1 MAHNT
6 LKDAGFRPSWTTGR
20 TAQKRVSERLN
31 FRTKMSGPA
40 DQSTPADE
48 QTAFQLIRRLVTEY
62 GLQHWP
68 KYAVAFSLMGVA
80 AACTALCAYLMGT
93 VVNEA
98 YVNRSFPGIV
108 QLGFLTMVIFTIKGA
123 ASYGQA
129 VMMSR
134 IGNRIIAENQQRMFD
149 RLMRQSL
156 GFFAARH
163 SSEFLAR
170 LSTGAN
176 SATQVLNLL
185 VTAIGRDFLS
195 LIGLV
200 AVMVVQDPVMSLF
213 ALVIAP
219 PALYVLRKLIR
230 RVRTIAK
237 SQFTGGTHLF
247 ETMQETIQGIRIV
260 KTFTLED
267 QMHERMRKNVAV
279 VESEANKMARV
290 ANRSS
295 PLMETLGGIAIACG
309 VTYGGYRTI
318 EMSAT
323 PGEFFSFITA
333 FILAYEPAKRL
344 ARLNLE
350 LNAGLVGVRILF
362 DIIDAPQSE
371 PNDDNK
377 PALKIED
384 GRVAFSSV
392 NFAYR
397 PGEPVLRD
405 ISFVA
410 EPGKATALVG
420 PSGGGKSTI
429 LNLILRLYETDSGAI
444 TIDGQN
450 IASVS
455 RRSLRQGIGYVGQDV
470 FLFRGSIRENIA
482 FGKMD
487 ATEDEII
494 AAAKAANA
502 HDFIMSIP
510 QGYDA
515 SVGEHGLQ
523 LSGGQR
529 QRVAVARALIKNAH
543 LVLLD
548 EATAALDS
556 ESEKLVQDAIAR
568 LTQGRTTIVIAHR
581 LHTVAHADRI
591 LVIENGAVAESGRH
605 EELLRKNGRYASLY
619 RLQLKDDEPAT
630 KVAATA

>member
-1 MAHNT
+1 
-6 LKDAGFRPSWTTGR
+6 
-20 TAQKRVSERLN
+20 
-31 FRTKMSGPA
+31 MSGSPDQANPA
-40 DQSTPADE
+40 DG
-48 QTAFQLIRRLVTEY
+48 QTAFQLIRRLITEY
-62 GLQHWP
+62 GLTHWP
-68 KYAVAFSLMGVA
+68 RYAVAFVLMGIGA
-80 AACTALCAYLMGT
+80 GCTALCAYLMGT

-108 QLGFLTMVIFTIKGA
+108 TLGFLTMAIFAIKGA
-123 ASYGQA
+123 ATYGHA
-129 VMMSR
+129 VILSR

-195 LIGLV
+195 LVALV
-200 AVMVVQDPVMSLF
+200 LVMVIQDPVMSLF

-219 PALYVLRKLIR
+219 PALFVLRKLIR

-237 SQFTGGTHLF
+237 SQFTGGTRLF

-267 QMHERMRKNVAV
+267 QMHERMRKNIAT
-279 VESEANKMARV
+279 VEGEANKMARV

-295 PLMETLGGIAIACG
+295 PLMETLGGIAIALG

-318 EMSAT
+318 ETGAT

-362 DIIDAPQSE
+362 DIIDAPQTE
-371 PNDDNK
+371 PNDANK
-377 PALKIED
+377 PALTIDD
-384 GRVAFSSV
+384 GRVAFSDV
-392 NFAYR
+392 NFFYR

-405 ISFVA
+405 LSFVA

-429 LNLILRLYETDSGAI
+429 LNLILRLYEINSGTIA
-444 TIDGQN
+444 IDGQD
-450 IASVS
+450 IAGVS
-455 RRSLRQGIGYVGQDV
+455 RKSLRQCIGYVGQDV
-470 FLFRGSIRENIA
+470 FLFRGTIRENIA
-482 FGKMD
+482 FGKPD
-487 ATEDEII
+487 ATEAEIV

-502 HDFIMSIP
+502 HDFIMSFP
-510 QGYDA
+510 HGYHTP
-515 SVGEHGLQ
+515 VGEHGLQ

-529 QRVAVARALIKNAH
+529 QRVAVARALIKDAH

-556 ESEKLVQDAIAR
+556 ESEKLVQDAIAH

-591 LVIENGAVAESGRH
+591 LVIEAGTVAESGRH

-619 RLQLKDDEPAT
+619 RLQLKDEEPAA
-630 KVAATA
+630 KVAATG

>member
-1 MAHNT
+1 
-6 LKDAGFRPSWTTGR
+6 
-20 TAQKRVSERLN
+20 
-31 FRTKMSGPA
+31 MSGPA
-40 DQSTPADE
+40 DQSTPADG

-68 KYAVAFSLMGVA
+68 KYAVAFLLMGIA
-80 AACTALCAYLMGT
+80 AACTAACAYLMGT

-98 YVNRSFPGIV
+98 YVNKSFPGIV
-108 QLGFLTMVIFTIKGA
+108 SLGFLTMAIFAIKGA

-156 GFFAARH
+156 GFFSARH

-195 LIGLV
+195 LLGLV
-200 AVMVVQDPVMSLF
+200 IVMVIQDPVMSLF

-219 PALYVLRKLIR
+219 PALFVLRKLVR
-230 RVRTIAK
+230 RVRVIAK
-237 SQFTGGTHLF
+237 NQFTGGTHLF

-267 QMHERMRKNVAV
+267 QMHERMRKNIAV
-279 VESEANKMARV
+279 VENEANKMARV

-318 EMSAT
+318 VGGAT

-344 ARLNLE
+344 ARLNIE

-362 DIIDAPQSE
+362 DVIDAPQTE

-377 PALKIED
+377 PALKIDD
-384 GRVAFSSV
+384 GRVAFTNV

-429 LNLILRLYETDSGAI
+429 LNLILRLYETNSGAI

-455 RRSLRQGIGYVGQDV
+455 RRSLRLGIGYVGQDV

-482 FGKMD
+482 FGKPES
-487 ATEDEII
+487 TEAEII
-494 AAAKAANA
+494 SAAKAANA
-502 HDFIMSIP
+502 HDFIMSFP
-510 QGYDA
+510 QGYDT
-515 SVGEHGLQ
+515 SVGEHGQQ

-556 ESEKLVQDAIAR
+556 ESEKLVQDAIAH

-591 LVIENGAVAESGRH
+591 LVIENGTVAESGRH

-619 RLQLKDDEPAT
+619 RLQLKDDEPTA

>member
-1 MAHNT
+1 
-6 LKDAGFRPSWTTGR
+6 
-20 TAQKRVSERLN
+20 
-31 FRTKMSGPA
+31 MSGST
-40 DQSTPADE
+40 DQSNPADE
-48 QTAFQLIRRLVTEY
+48 QTAYQLIQRLVTEY
-62 GLQHWP
+62 GLTHWH
-68 KYAVAFSLMGVA
+68 KYAIAFVLMAIG

-108 QLGFLTMVIFTIKGA
+108 TLGLLTMAIFAVKGA
-123 ASYGQA
+123 ATYGHA
-129 VMMSR
+129 VMLSR

-195 LIGLV
+195 LVALV
-200 AVMVVQDPVMSLF
+200 FVMVIQDPLMSLF

-219 PALYVLRKLIR
+219 PALFVLRKLIR

-237 SQFTGGTHLF
+237 SQFTGGTRLF

-267 QMHERMRKNVAV
+267 QMHERMKKNIAT

-295 PLMETLGGIAIACG
+295 PLMETLGGIAIALG

-318 EMSAT
+318 ETGAT

-362 DIIDAPQSE
+362 DIIDAPATE
-371 PNDDNK
+371 PDDARN
-377 PALKIED
+377 PALKISD
-384 GRVAFSSV
+384 GRLEFSKV

-405 ISFVA
+405 MSFVA

-429 LNLILRLYETDSGAI
+429 LNLILRLYETNSGAI

-455 RRSLRQGIGYVGQDV
+455 RKSLRQGIGYVGQDV
-470 FLFRGSIRENIA
+470 FLFRGTIRENIA
-482 FGKMD
+482 FGKVG

-502 HDFIMSIP
+502 HDFIMSFP

-529 QRVAVARALIKNAH
+529 QRVAVARALIKDAH
-543 LVLLD
+543 LILLD

-556 ESEKLVQDAIAR
+556 ESEKLVQDAIAH

-581 LHTVAHADRI
+581 LATVLKADRI
-591 LVIENGAVAESGRH
+591 LVMEAGRIVEEGTHKSLVKKGGIYARLAKLQFETGAEALVSA
-605 EELLRKNGRYASLY
+605 
-619 RLQLKDDEPAT
+619 
-630 KVAATA
+630 

>member
-1 MAHNT
+1 
-6 LKDAGFRPSWTTGR
+6 
-20 TAQKRVSERLN
+20 
-31 FRTKMSGPA
+31 MSGPT
-40 DQSTPADE
+40 DHVTPAEE
-48 QTAFQLIRRLVTEY
+48 QTASQLIRRLVADY
-62 GLQHWP
+62 GFAHWP
-68 KYAVAFSLMGVA
+68 KYAVAFLLMGIA
-80 AACTALCAYLMGT
+80 AACTAACAYLMGT

-98 YVNRSFPGIV
+98 YVNRSFNGIV
-108 QLGFLTMVIFTIKGA
+108 ILGFVTMVIFAIKGV

-149 RLMRQSL
+149 RLMRQNL
-156 GFFAARH
+156 GFFATRH

-195 LIGLV
+195 LVGLV
-200 AVMVVQDPVMSLF
+200 AVMVYQDPVMSLF
-213 ALVIAP
+213 AFVIAP
-219 PALYVLRKLIR
+219 PALFVLRKLIR

-237 SQFTGGTHLF
+237 SQFTGGTQLF

-267 QMHERMRKNVAV
+267 EMHARMQKNVTE
-279 VESEANKMARV
+279 VESQANKMARV

-295 PLMETLGGIAIACG
+295 PLMESLGGIAIAMG
-309 VTYGGYRTI
+309 VIYGGYRTV

-333 FILAYEPAKRL
+333 FLLAYEPAKRL
-344 ARLNLE
+344 ARLNID

-362 DIIDAPQSE
+362 DIIDAPQTE
-371 PNDDNK
+371 PEDKNR
-377 PALKIED
+377 PLLKIDE
-384 GRVAFSSV
+384 GKVTFANV
-392 NFAYR
+392 NFSYR

-405 ISFVA
+405 MSFVA
-410 EPGKATALVG
+410 EPGKTTALVG
-420 PSGGGKSTI
+420 ASGGGKSTI
-429 LNLILRLYETDSGAI
+429 LNLILRLYENESGTI

-470 FLFRGSIRENIA
+470 FLFRGTIRENIA
-482 FGKMD
+482 FGKVN

-502 HDFIMSIP
+502 HDFIMSFP
-510 QGYDA
+510 KGYDA

-529 QRVAVARALIKNAH
+529 QRVAVARALIKDAH
-543 LVLLD
+543 LILLD

-556 ESEKLVQDAIAR
+556 ESEKLVQDAIAH

-591 LVIENGAVAESGRH
+591 LVIENGAVSESGRH

-619 RLQLKDDEPAT
+619 RLQLKDDEPEA
-630 KVAATA
+630 KIAVAG

>member
-1 MAHNT
+1 
-6 LKDAGFRPSWTTGR
+6 
-20 TAQKRVSERLN
+20 
-31 FRTKMSGPA
+31 MSGPT
-40 DQSTPADE
+40 DHVTPAEE
-48 QTAFQLIRRLVTEY
+48 QTASQLIRRLVADY
-62 GLQHWP
+62 GFAHWP
-68 KYAVAFSLMGVA
+68 KYAVAFLLMGIA
-80 AACTALCAYLMGT
+80 AACTAACAYLMGT

-98 YVNRSFPGIV
+98 YVNRSFNGIV
-108 QLGFLTMVIFTIKGA
+108 ILGFVTMVIFAIKGV

-149 RLMRQSL
+149 RLMRQNL
-156 GFFAARH
+156 GFFATRH

-195 LIGLV
+195 LVGLV
-200 AVMVVQDPVMSLF
+200 AVMVYQDPVMSLF
-213 ALVIAP
+213 AFVIAP
-219 PALYVLRKLIR
+219 PALFVLRKLIR

-237 SQFTGGTHLF
+237 SQFTGGTQLF

-267 QMHERMRKNVAV
+267 EMHARMQKNVTE
-279 VESEANKMARV
+279 VESQANKMARV

-295 PLMETLGGIAIACG
+295 PLMESLGGIAIAMG
-309 VTYGGYRTI
+309 VIYGGYRTV

-333 FILAYEPAKRL
+333 FLLAYEPAKRL
-344 ARLNLE
+344 ARLNID

-362 DIIDAPQSE
+362 DIIDAPQTE
-371 PNDDNK
+371 PEDKNK
-377 PALKIED
+377 PSLKIDE
-384 GRVAFSSV
+384 GKVTFANV
-392 NFAYR
+392 NFSYR

-405 ISFVA
+405 MSFVA
-410 EPGKATALVG
+410 EPGKTTALVG
-420 PSGGGKSTI
+420 ASGGGKSTI
-429 LNLILRLYETDSGAI
+429 LNLILRLYENESGTI

-470 FLFRGSIRENIA
+470 FLFRGTIRENIA
-482 FGKMD
+482 FGKVN

-502 HDFIMSIP
+502 HDFIMSFP
-510 QGYDA
+510 KGYDA

-529 QRVAVARALIKNAH
+529 QRVAVARALIKDAH
-543 LVLLD
+543 LILLD

-556 ESEKLVQDAIAR
+556 ESEKLVQDAIAH
-568 LTQGRTTIVIAHR
+568 LTQGRTTVVIAHR

-591 LVIENGAVAESGRH
+591 LVIENGAVSESGRH

-619 RLQLKDDEPAT
+619 RLQLKDDEPEA
-630 KVAATA
+630 KIAAAG

>member
-1 MAHNT
+1 
-6 LKDAGFRPSWTTGR
+6 
-20 TAQKRVSERLN
+20 
-31 FRTKMSGPA
+31 MSGSPDQASPA
-40 DQSTPADE
+40 DG
-48 QTAFQLIRRLVTEY
+48 QTAFQLIRRLITEY
-62 GLQHWP
+62 GLTHWP
-68 KYAVAFSLMGVA
+68 RYAVAFVLMGIGA
-80 AACTALCAYLMGT
+80 GCTALCAYLMGT

-108 QLGFLTMVIFTIKGA
+108 TLGFLTMAIFAIKGA
-123 ASYGQA
+123 ATYGHA
-129 VMMSR
+129 VILSR

-195 LIGLV
+195 LVALV
-200 AVMVVQDPVMSLF
+200 LVMVIQDPVMSLF

-219 PALYVLRKLIR
+219 PALFVLRKLIR

-237 SQFTGGTHLF
+237 SQFTGGTRLF

-260 KTFTLED
+260 KTFTLEE
-267 QMHERMRKNVAV
+267 QMHERMKKNIAT
-279 VESEANKMARV
+279 VEGEANKMARV

-318 EMSAT
+318 ETGAT

-362 DIIDAPQSE
+362 DIIDAPQTE
-371 PNDDNK
+371 PNDANK
-377 PALKIED
+377 PALKIDD
-384 GRVAFSSV
+384 GRVAFANV

-405 ISFVA
+405 LSFVA

-429 LNLILRLYETDSGAI
+429 LNLILRLYEINSGTIA
-444 TIDGQN
+444 IDGQD
-450 IASVS
+450 IAGVS
-455 RRSLRQGIGYVGQDV
+455 RKSLRQGIGYVGQDV
-470 FLFRGSIRENIA
+470 FLFRGTIRENIA
-482 FGKMD
+482 FGKPD
-487 ATEDEII
+487 ATEAEIV

-502 HDFIMSIP
+502 HDFIMSFP
-510 QGYDA
+510 HGYHTP
-515 SVGEHGLQ
+515 VGEHGLQ

-529 QRVAVARALIKNAH
+529 QRVAVARALIKDAH

-556 ESEKLVQDAIAR
+556 ESEKLVQDAIAH

-619 RLQLKDDEPAT
+619 RLQLKEEEPAA
-630 KVAATA
+630 KVAATG

>member
-1 MAHNT
+1 
-6 LKDAGFRPSWTTGR
+6 
-20 TAQKRVSERLN
+20 
-31 FRTKMSGPA
+31 MSGPA
-40 DQSTPADE
+40 DQSNPADG
-48 QTAFQLIRRLVTEY
+48 QTAFQLIRRLITEY
-62 GLQHWP
+62 GLVHWP
-68 KYAVAFSLMGVA
+68 KYSVAFVLMAIA
-80 AACTALCAYLMGT
+80 AGCTALVAYLMGT

-108 QLGFLTMVIFTIKGA
+108 SLGLLTMAIFAVKGA
-123 ASYGQA
+123 ATYGHA
-129 VMMSR
+129 VMLSR
-134 IGNRIIAENQQRMFD
+134 IGNSIIAQNQQRMFD

-195 LIGLV
+195 LIGLI
-200 AVMVVQDPVMSLF
+200 AVMVIQDPVMSLF

-219 PALYVLRKLIR
+219 PALFVLRKLIR

-237 SQFTGGTHLF
+237 SQFTGGTRLF

-267 QMHERMRKNVAV
+267 QMHERMKKNIAV

-318 EMSAT
+318 ETGAT

-362 DIIDAPQSE
+362 DIIDAPQTE
-371 PNDDNK
+371 PDDAGK
-377 PALKIED
+377 PPLKISD
-384 GRVAFSSV
+384 GRVAFANV
-392 NFAYR
+392 NFSYR

-405 ISFVA
+405 MSFVA

-420 PSGGGKSTI
+420 ASGGGKSTI
-429 LNLILRLYETDSGAI
+429 LNLILRLYETNSGAI

-455 RRSLRQGIGYVGQDV
+455 RKSLRQGIGYVGQDV
-470 FLFRGSIRENIA
+470 FLFRGTIRENIA
-482 FGKMD
+482 FGKVD

-494 AAAKAANA
+494 AAARAANA
-502 HDFIMSIP
+502 HDFIMAFP

-529 QRVAVARALIKNAH
+529 QRVAVARALIKDAH
-543 LVLLD
+543 LILLD

-556 ESEKLVQDAIAR
+556 ESEKLVQDAIAH
-568 LTQGRTTIVIAHR
+568 LTKGRTTLVIAHR

-591 LVIENGAVAESGRH
+591 LVIENGVVAESGRH

-619 RLQLKDDEPAT
+619 RLQLKGDEPTT
-630 KVAATA
+630 KIAATA